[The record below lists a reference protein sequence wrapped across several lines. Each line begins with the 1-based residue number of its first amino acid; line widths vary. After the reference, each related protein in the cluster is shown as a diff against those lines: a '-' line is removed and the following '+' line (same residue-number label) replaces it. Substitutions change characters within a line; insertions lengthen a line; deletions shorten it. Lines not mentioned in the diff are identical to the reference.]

1 MSVAVHRVW
10 STGNGWNLSEAFSGK
25 EIRLII
31 HVVNDNVDVFSL
43 SVCVY
48 NIFRAQK
55 HCGGTDTVMVTA
67 MSQTCWS
74 KDVIVTLSMSAVT
87 YVPGQRLEFP
97 LWIQIRFQG
106 RKWFPGQTSASM
118 WLRKTWGTCGLSVKC
133 VYWSLSFVL
142 WRSGE
147 AESARGASD
156 SERAHSLLLHLH
168 FMFSLT
174 TPWPEGGNKPCF
186 QRTAMWYRPHSCF
199 NTHTHCT
206 LFSLD

>member
-1 MSVAVHRVW
+1 MWMCLVCLCVLVVTRVLCVQTCISNFVVFIWHSCSLLSTISSGPKKHR
-10 STGNGWNLSEAFSGK
+10 
-25 EIRLII
+25 
-31 HVVNDNVDVFSL
+31 
-43 SVCVY
+43 
-48 NIFRAQK
+48 
-55 HCGGTDTVMVTA
+55 GGTDRVMVTA

-97 LWIQIRFQG
+97 LRIQIRFQG

-133 VYWSLSFVL
+133 VYWSLSFLL